1 MFPKIF
7 QSLLIIRMGIKIE
20 QNIVYSKTAF
30 VNFLKI
36 LLT

>member
-7 QSLLIIRMGIKIE
+7 QSLLIIRMGVKVE
-20 QNIVYSKTAF
+20 KNIVYSKTAF
-30 VNFLKI
+30 VNLLKI